1 MVVSDR
7 GQYRKMNM
15 THEINLCVGLMPLKN
30 YCWILYHLSKW
41 QTGFF
46 WINDFL
52 NKSNTSRDFGRLG
65 SIWNGQ
71 YSFAI

>member
-15 THEINLCVGLMPLKN
+15 THGINLCVGLMPKKTIVRS
-30 YCWILYHLSKW
+30 YIIYLSGKS
-41 QTGFF
+41 GFF
-46 WINDFL
+46 WLNDFL